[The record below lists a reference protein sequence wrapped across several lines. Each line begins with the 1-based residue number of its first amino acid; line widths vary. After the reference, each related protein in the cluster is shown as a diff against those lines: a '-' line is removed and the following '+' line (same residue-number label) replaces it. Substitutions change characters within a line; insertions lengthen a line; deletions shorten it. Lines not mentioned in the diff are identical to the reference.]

1 MAPEP
6 EVSSW
11 LCREPPQSGVRLT
24 VPDGPRSASGLAGLV
39 LKSPSLL
46 SHRVAYVT
54 RCCVTAACKPVA
66 SGKTSLWPLV
76 GWGWQVVLRVWAHMH
91 GHGQRVAAG
100 GCGRRDE
107 AGLGQD
113 TRVSSRSCRAP
124 PQCTLGRVVTTA
136 GVGAGAMFAAQ
147 PRRDVAWPARL
158 GVGDLV
164 PESRSRGRCGT
175 ADAPSGHTRVSG
187 AGGGQAQRL
196 GPVSFCVWA

>member
-1 MAPEP
+1 M
-6 EVSSW
+6 
-11 LCREPPQSGVRLT
+11 LCDSRLQ
-24 VPDGPRSASGLAGLV
+24 ASGLGEDLSVAARGPGLAGGPAGL
-39 LKSPSLL
+39 
-46 SHRVAYVT
+46 
-54 RCCVTAACKPVA
+54 C
-66 SGKTSLWPLV
+66 
-76 GWGWQVVLRVWAHMH
+76 AHA
-91 GHGQRVAAG
+91 RPRAAG

-107 AGLGQD
+107 AGLGWD

-124 PQCTLGRVVTTA
+124 PQCALGRVVMTA
-136 GVGAGAMFAAQ
+136 GAGAGAAFAAQ

-175 ADAPSGHTRVSG
+175 ADAPSGRTRVSG